1 MFLVHYCF
9 YLSNIAFL
17 QLFSCNC
24 FVFIELFVSAFL
36 RVLVGKILVVPR
48 QSLVGG
54 SLSTR
59 GEDKSDGV
67 VKVKACCRFEFDIG
81 MFIYAAEYMGN
92 KFTGKASI
100 LLANCLTNTLRDEC
114 ELEEKTEDFER
125 IN

>member
-1 MFLVHYCF
+1 MYLRFSQTTLIHAMYGSRALISIPLDFGQAYVH
-9 YLSNIAFL
+9 
-17 QLFSCNC
+17 
-24 FVFIELFVSAFL
+24 VSAFL

-81 MFIYAAEYMGN
+81 IFIYAAEYMGN

-100 LLANCLTNTLRDEC
+100 LLANCLTN
-114 ELEEKTEDFER
+114 
-125 IN
+125 

>member
-1 MFLVHYCF
+1 M
-9 YLSNIAFL
+9 
-17 QLFSCNC
+17 
-24 FVFIELFVSAFL
+24 
-36 RVLVGKILVVPR
+36 PR

-81 MFIYAAEYMGN
+81 IFIYAAEYMGN
-92 KFTGKASI
+92 KFTGKASM

-114 ELEEKTEDFER
+114 ELEEKTEIVKEFIEGKKENRVAFIPFE
-125 IN
+125 ISNWASLLMICES